1 MFERRIAIWDE
12 SIGTEVPP
20 TSA

>member
-1 MFERRIAIWDE
+1 MAIWDE